1 MAGKGS
7 SHNSSMTGQPFP
19 SLLSG
24 QQSLLVAQD
33 SCVRPATGDRLPL
46 PANLCSLPCLAPI
59 TPAQETQRLLPSE
72 HPSCQLR
79 FTPFHP
85 VLSPMEEDATGTP
98 HPPSNHLSLPLHP
111 SHTTH
116 HFCKLFIHPL
126 SLYVTWNPCLKWME
140 NRQILLTERMGSK
153 GPLWAQHTHTQWLF
167 TQRAHK
173 ILPATVKSTVHTGR
187 DDSGPLISVGPR
199 LSDSKAGATVS
210 ATRSS
215 YIIKREGTTRSWQ
228 YSILPILGLL
238 KITISFGKGY
248 FSVTKEHPT
257 RMTMIK
263 FSFMKLTS
271 LHFLCH
277 GPELVWG

>member
-1 MAGKGS
+1 MC
-7 SHNSSMTGQPFP
+7 N
-19 SLLSG
+19 
-24 QQSLLVAQD
+24 
-33 SCVRPATGDRLPL
+33 RP
-46 PANLCSLPCLAPI
+46 
-59 TPAQETQRLLPSE
+59 
-72 HPSCQLR
+72 
-79 FTPFHP
+79 P
-85 VLSPMEEDATGTP
+85 VTAS
-98 HPPSNHLSLPLHP
+98 LSLPTSVLFCAWLP
-111 SHTTH
+111 SPQLRKHKG
-116 HFCKLFIHPL
+116 CCPQNIHPASSGSPHPTL
-126 SLYVTWNPCLKWME
+126 SSLQRKKMLQGHPTHPPTISLSHYTPHTLLIISVNYLYILFRYKYVTWNPCLKWME

-187 DDSGPLISVGPR
+187 DYSGPLISVGPR

-210 ATRSS
+210 PARSS
-215 YIIKREGTTRSWQ
+215 YIIKREGTTRSCQ
-228 YSILPILGLL
+228 YSVLPISGLF